1 MLIVNLRYKKFIKYV
16 GMAIIGILVGM
27 LAFWLGTIKIMNYME
42 GSVRV
47 YNKFDLIN
55 IIFLTDEFSKFEYL
69 SRSDISLFFLPFLFW
84 GAGIMIASSEFLLK
98 PRSYITYV
106 YSRVNKK
113 SQAMRYIKGDSIM
126 MTIVYVFS
134 FVLTL
139 CWCLDIFLPKG
150 FEIMQRAQESMF
162 FLHMGLHGIAA
173 VLAVLVIGEIM
184 FLFYC
189 KRGVSFSFMGG
200 IMMIVVLFL
209 VDMQITGWNL
219 ILFTPLYY
227 FLDSICSMLLC
238 YLVMRKMNSLFGKIE
253 LSV

>member
-1 MLIVNLRYKKFIKYV
+1 MIANLRYKKFIKYV
-16 GMAIIGILVGM
+16 GMAMIGILVGM
-27 LAFWLGTIKIMNYME
+27 LSFWLGSIKIMNYME

-84 GAGIMIASSEFLLK
+84 GVGIMIASSEFLLK
-98 PRSYITYV
+98 PKSYITYI

-113 SQAMRYIKGDSIM
+113 SQAMRYIKGNSII
-126 MTIVYVFS
+126 MTFVYVFS
-134 FVLTL
+134 VVLTL

-150 FEIMQRAQESMF
+150 FEVMQHAQERMF
-162 FLHMGLHGIAA
+162 LLHMGLYGISAG
-173 VLAVLVIGEIM
+173 LAVLVTGEIM

-200 IMMIVVLFL
+200 IMMIVILFL
-209 VDMQITGWNL
+209 IDMQITGWNL
-219 ILFTPLYY
+219 VLFTPLYY

-238 YLVMRKMNSLFGKIE
+238 YLVMRKMNSIFGKIE